1 MFPRKETMAI
11 IFVVYMTVWKT
22 FFALYMINN
31 MHHAEKTPWL
41 TFGVLFYQVGHKGRD
56 FKHSLLIYPQKE
68 K

>member
-1 MFPRKETMAI
+1 MAI

-41 TFGVLFYQVGHKGRD
+41 TFGVLFNRSDIKAGILNIHC
-56 FKHSLLIYPQKE
+56 
-68 K
+68 